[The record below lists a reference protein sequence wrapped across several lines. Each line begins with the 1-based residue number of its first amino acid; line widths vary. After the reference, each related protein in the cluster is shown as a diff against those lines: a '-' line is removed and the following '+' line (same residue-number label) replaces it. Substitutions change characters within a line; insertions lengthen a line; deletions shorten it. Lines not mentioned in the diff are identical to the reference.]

1 MKLFRGLRDEAVMRT
16 LRTRNTV
23 AGTESTEPNS
33 PVEHN
38 KLSSG
43 KATSAGRKFKH
54 LTLPHIL
61 RRNSKSNTNITA
73 PDVPNTSSVITSPLE
88 ELLTFEQNLE
98 RNCLSAAG
106 QQLIERE
113 ERLYGQ
119 ISDELVQS
127 TTEREEEEEQF
138 TRDHK
143 ALLSQIDL
151 AVKSSLSP
159 DEDSLEALKSAVKA
173 ILQEEEQD
181 RRWLKQVG
189 KQPAWRPSECRL
201 HHNTVLQSL
210 VEERMDNAELPPEE
224 SNKLRSSLQRDVCGK
239 GRRLQEDLLR
249 VVKDV
254 KGCYPEDMDIC
265 NFYGKMYHQA
275 FSAGMRKIEEYG
287 LVMDDCSYLLYW
299 VNVAY
304 PEILQNPE
312 LTKVINPE
320 MLGKL
325 LTEEL
330 TTPLENQCLTHKET
344 EVQTLINKVLMVEEQ
359 AWMEG
364 SVPELRDDCYFSP
377 LAIDVIQFINAA
389 VKSIETVLGATSKVQ
404 IIVCLLKDF
413 LNSYKKFQ
421 EKVLKGSNN
430 GNSRTVIM
438 ANLACV
444 EQFRDYIVNKAD
456 IFPVD
461 VKECCLSIV
470 AEMKNIG
477 YTSLTSP
484 IHKDL
489 KSQYSGL
496 GTPVWLEK
504 KKQVFEKLFEGINKH
519 TQDLKGLIDSCHQ
532 ELLSQLH
539 LEVTVEYVRRLLKR
553 KIKLRDK
560 EMQEQAAR
568 SVCED
573 GQRLHKLFTEA
584 GSREEW
590 LSDILPKIAEVLKLQ
605 DISSIQLEIVTL
617 SQAYP
622 DLSEFQVSA
631 LLSLKSNLSASAVTR
646 VKKTL
651 LDNQDTT
658 SSQDAPSFF
667 SKVTTS

>member
-1 MKLFRGLRDEAVMRT
+1 MRT

-23 AGTESTEPNS
+23 LGTGSTEPNS
-33 PVEHN
+33 SVEH
-38 KLSSG
+38 SG
-43 KATSAGRKFKH
+43 KTTSDGRKFKP
-54 LTLPHIL
+54 LTLPRIL

-73 PDVPNTSSVITSPLE
+73 PDVPNTSSVITLE

-119 ISDELVQS
+119 ISEEVVQS
-127 TTEREEEEEQF
+127 TTEWEKEEEQF
-138 TRDHK
+138 IRDHK

-151 AVKSSLSP
+151 VVKSSLSP

-189 KQPAWRPSECRL
+189 KQPAWRPSECRR

-239 GRRLQEDLLR
+239 GRRLQKDLLR

-275 FSAGMRKIEEYG
+275 FSAGMRNIEEYG
-287 LVMDDCSYLLYW
+287 LGMDDCSYLLYW

-312 LTKVINPE
+312 LTK
-320 MLGKL
+320 
-325 LTEEL
+325 
-330 TTPLENQCLTHKET
+330 T

-389 VKSIETVLGATSKVQ
+389 VKSIETVLGTMSKVQ

-477 YTSLTSP
+477 YTFLTSP

-489 KSQYSGL
+489 KSQYRDL

-519 TQDLKGLIDSCHQ
+519 TQDLKGLTNSCHQ

-631 LLSLKSNLSASAVTR
+631 LLSLKSNLSASAVRR

-658 SSQDAPSFF
+658 SSQDVPSFF
-667 SKVTTS
+667 SKTDEINMRRMASS

>member
-1 MKLFRGLRDEAVMRT
+1 M
-16 LRTRNTV
+16 RTRNIV
-23 AGTESTEPNS
+23 SGTASTEPNS
-33 PVEHN
+33 VEH
-38 KLSSG
+38 SG
-43 KATSAGRKFKH
+43 KTAPAGRKFKP
-54 LTLPHIL
+54 LTLPQIL
-61 RRNSKSNTNITA
+61 RRNSKSNTSITA
-73 PDVPNTSSVITSPLE
+73 PDVPNTSSVITAPLE

-98 RNCLSAAG
+98 RNRLSAAG

-119 ISDELVQS
+119 ISEEVVQS
-127 TTEREEEEEQF
+127 TTEREEEKEQL

-181 RRWLKQVG
+181 RQWLKQEG
-189 KQPAWRPSECRL
+189 KRPDWRPSECRR

-265 NFYGKMYHQA
+265 NFFGKMYHQA

-287 LVMDDCSYLLYW
+287 LGMDDCSYLLYW

-312 LTKVINPE
+312 LTKA
-320 MLGKL
+320 
-325 LTEEL
+325 
-330 TTPLENQCLTHKET
+330 

-364 SVPELRDDCYFSP
+364 SVPELRDNCYFSP

-389 VKSIETVLGATSKVQ
+389 VKSIEAVWGDTSKVQ

-438 ANLACV
+438 AILACV

-489 KSQYSGL
+489 KSQYSDL

-504 KKQVFEKLFEGINKH
+504 KKEVFDKLFEGINKH
-519 TQDLKGLIDSCHQ
+519 TQDLKGLTDSCHQ

-568 SVCED
+568 LLCED

-631 LLSLKSNLSASAVTR
+631 LLSLKSNLSASAVKR

-667 SKVTTS
+667 SKTDNINMRRTASS

>member
-1 MKLFRGLRDEAVMRT
+1 MELFRGLRDEAVMWT
-16 LRTRNTV
+16 LGTRNPV
-23 AGTESTEPNS
+23 SGTGSTKPDS
-33 PVEHN
+33 PVEH
-38 KLSSG
+38 SG
-43 KATSAGRKFKH
+43 KTTSAGRKFKP
-54 LTLPHIL
+54 LKFL

-73 PDVPNTSSVITSPLE
+73 PDVHNTSSVITAPLE
-88 ELLTFEQNLE
+88 EVLTFEQNLE
-98 RNCLSAAG
+98 RNRLSAAG

-113 ERLYGQ
+113 EHLYGQ
-119 ISDELVQS
+119 ISEEVVQS
-127 TTEREEEEEQF
+127 TTEREKEEKEQL

-143 ALLSQIDL
+143 ALLSHIDL

-181 RRWLKQVG
+181 RRWLNQEG
-189 KQPAWRPSECRL
+189 KQPAWRPSECRR

-210 VEERMDNAELPPEE
+210 VEERMENAELPPEE
-224 SNKLRSSLQRDVCGK
+224 SNKLRSSLQREVCGK

-265 NFYGKMYHQA
+265 NLYGKMYHQA

-287 LVMDDCSYLLYW
+287 LGMEDCSYLLHW

-320 MLGKL
+320 TLGKL

-330 TTPLENQCLTHKET
+330 TTPLENQYLTHKET
-344 EVQTLINKVLMVEEQ
+344 EVQTLINKVLKVEEQ
-359 AWMEG
+359 AWMDG

-389 VKSIETVLGATSKVQ
+389 VKSVETVLGDTSKVQ

-430 GNSRTVIM
+430 RNSRTVIM

-470 AEMKNIG
+470 ADMKNIG

-489 KSQYSGL
+489 KSQYSCL

-504 KKQVFEKLFEGINKH
+504 KKQVFEMLFEGINKH
-519 TQDLKGLIDSCHQ
+519 TQDLKGLTDSCHQMVVQ

-568 SVCED
+568 LVCED

-631 LLSLKSNLSASAVTR
+631 LLSLKSNLSASAVKR

-658 SSQDAPSFF
+658 SSLDAPPFF
-667 SKVTTS
+667 SKLQVK

>member
-1 MKLFRGLRDEAVMRT
+1 MELFRGLRDEAVMWT
-16 LRTRNTV
+16 LGTRNPV
-23 AGTESTEPNS
+23 SGTGSTKPDS
-33 PVEHN
+33 PVEH
-38 KLSSG
+38 SG
-43 KATSAGRKFKH
+43 KTTSAGRKFKP
-54 LTLPHIL
+54 LKFL

-73 PDVPNTSSVITSPLE
+73 PDVHNTSSVITAPLE
-88 ELLTFEQNLE
+88 EVLTFEQNLE
-98 RNCLSAAG
+98 RNRLSAAG

-113 ERLYGQ
+113 EHLYGQ
-119 ISDELVQS
+119 ISEEVVQS
-127 TTEREEEEEQF
+127 TTEREKEEKEQL

-143 ALLSQIDL
+143 ALLSHIDL

-181 RRWLKQVG
+181 RRWLNQEG
-189 KQPAWRPSECRL
+189 KQPAWRPSECRR

-210 VEERMDNAELPPEE
+210 VEERMENAELPPEE
-224 SNKLRSSLQRDVCGK
+224 SNKLRSSLQREVCGK

-265 NFYGKMYHQA
+265 NLYGKMYHQA

-287 LVMDDCSYLLYW
+287 LGMEDCSYLLHW

-320 MLGKL
+320 TLGKL

-330 TTPLENQCLTHKET
+330 TTPLENQYLTHKET
-344 EVQTLINKVLMVEEQ
+344 EVQTLINKVLKVEEQ
-359 AWMEG
+359 AWMDG

-389 VKSIETVLGATSKVQ
+389 VKSVETVLGDTSKVQ

-430 GNSRTVIM
+430 RNSRTVIM

-470 AEMKNIG
+470 ADMKNIG

-489 KSQYSGL
+489 KSQYSCL

-504 KKQVFEKLFEGINKH
+504 KKQVFEMLFEGINKH
-519 TQDLKGLIDSCHQ
+519 TQDLKGLTDSCHQMVVQ

-568 SVCED
+568 LVCED

-631 LLSLKSNLSASAVTR
+631 LLSLKSNLSASAVKR

-658 SSQDAPSFF
+658 SSQDAPPFF
-667 SKVTTS
+667 SKLQVK

>member
-1 MKLFRGLRDEAVMRT
+1 MQ
-16 LRTRNTV
+16 TRSTV
-23 AGTESTEPNS
+23 SETGSTEPNS
-33 PVEHN
+33 
-38 KLSSG
+38 K
-43 KATSAGRKFKH
+43 TSAGRKFKP
-54 LTLPHIL
+54 LTVPKIL
-61 RRNSKSNTNITA
+61 RWNSKSNTNITA
-73 PDVPNTSSVITSPLE
+73 PDVPNTSSVITAPLK

-98 RNCLSAAG
+98 RNRLSAAG

-113 ERLYGQ
+113 ERLYGL
-119 ISDELVQS
+119 ISEEGVQL
-127 TTEREEEEEQF
+127 TTEREKEEKEQL

-151 AVKSSLSP
+151 AVKSSLSS

-181 RRWLKQVG
+181 RRWLKQEG
-189 KQPAWRPSECRL
+189 KQPAWRPSECRR

-287 LVMDDCSYLLYW
+287 LGMDDCSYLLYW

-304 PEILQNPE
+304 PESI
-312 LTKVINPE
+312 V
-320 MLGKL
+320 L
-325 LTEEL
+325 LM
-330 TTPLENQCLTHKET
+330 PCFQT

-359 AWMEG
+359 AWMKG

-389 VKSIETVLGATSKVQ
+389 VKSIETVWGNTSKVQ

-413 LNSYKKFQ
+413 LNSYKEFQ
-421 EKVLKGSNN
+421 DKVLKGSNN
-430 GNSRTVIM
+430 SNSRIVIM

-496 GTPVWLEK
+496 GTPVWLEE

-519 TQDLKGLIDSCHQ
+519 TKELKGLTDSCHQ

-568 SVCED
+568 LVCED

-631 LLSLKSNLSASAVTR
+631 LLSLKSNLSASAVKR

-651 LDNQDTT
+651 LDNQDTS
-658 SSQDAPSFF
+658 SSQDAPYFF
-667 SKVTTS
+667 SKTDKINVRRMASS

>member
-1 MKLFRGLRDEAVMRT
+1 MRT

-23 AGTESTEPNS
+23 LGTGSTEPNS
-33 PVEHN
+33 SVEH
-38 KLSSG
+38 SG
-43 KATSAGRKFKH
+43 KTTSDGRKFKP
-54 LTLPHIL
+54 LTLPRIL

-73 PDVPNTSSVITSPLE
+73 PDVPNTSSVITAPLE

-119 ISDELVQS
+119 ISEEVVQS
-127 TTEREEEEEQF
+127 TTEWEKEEEQF

-143 ALLSQIDL
+143 ALLSHIDL
-151 AVKSSLSP
+151 VVKSSLSP

-189 KQPAWRPSECRL
+189 KQPAWRPSECRR

-224 SNKLRSSLQRDVCGK
+224 SNKLRSSLQRDICGK
-239 GRRLQEDLLR
+239 GRRLQKDLLR

-275 FSAGMRKIEEYG
+275 FSAGMRNIEEYG
-287 LVMDDCSYLLYW
+287 LGMDDCSYLLYW

-312 LTKVINPE
+312 LTK
-320 MLGKL
+320 
-325 LTEEL
+325 
-330 TTPLENQCLTHKET
+330 T

-389 VKSIETVLGATSKVQ
+389 VKSIETVLGAMSKVQ

-477 YTSLTSP
+477 YTFLTSL

-489 KSQYSGL
+489 KSQYRDL

-519 TQDLKGLIDSCHQ
+519 TQDLKGLTNSCHQ

-631 LLSLKSNLSASAVTR
+631 LLSLKSNLSASAVRR

-658 SSQDAPSFF
+658 SSQDVPSFF
-667 SKVTTS
+667 SKTDEINMRRMASS

>member
-1 MKLFRGLRDEAVMRT
+1 MELFRGLRDEAVMWT
-16 LRTRNTV
+16 LGTRNPV
-23 AGTESTEPNS
+23 SGTGSTKPDS
-33 PVEHN
+33 PVEH
-38 KLSSG
+38 SG
-43 KATSAGRKFKH
+43 KTTSAGRKFKR
-54 LTLPHIL
+54 LKFL

-73 PDVPNTSSVITSPLE
+73 PDVHNTSSVITAPLE
-88 ELLTFEQNLE
+88 EVLTFEQNLE
-98 RNCLSAAG
+98 RNRLSAAG

-113 ERLYGQ
+113 EHLYGQ
-119 ISDELVQS
+119 ISEEVVQS
-127 TTEREEEEEQF
+127 TTEREKEEKEQL

-143 ALLSQIDL
+143 ALLSHIDL

-181 RRWLKQVG
+181 RRWLNQEG
-189 KQPAWRPSECRL
+189 KQPAWRPSECRR

-224 SNKLRSSLQRDVCGK
+224 SNKLRSSLQREVCGK

-265 NFYGKMYHQA
+265 NLYGKMYHQA

-287 LVMDDCSYLLYW
+287 LGMEDCSYLLHW

-320 MLGKL
+320 TLGKL

-344 EVQTLINKVLMVEEQ
+344 EVQTLINKVLKVEEQ
-359 AWMEG
+359 AWMDG
-364 SVPELRDDCYFSP
+364 FVPELRDDCYFSP

-389 VKSIETVLGATSKVQ
+389 VKSVETVLGDTSKVQ

-430 GNSRTVIM
+430 RNSRTVIM

-470 AEMKNIG
+470 ADMKNIG

-489 KSQYSGL
+489 KSQYSCL

-504 KKQVFEKLFEGINKH
+504 KKQVFEMLFEGINKH
-519 TQDLKGLIDSCHQ
+519 TQDLKGLTDSCHQMVVQ

-568 SVCED
+568 LVCED

-590 LSDILPKIAEVLKLQ
+590 LSDILPRIAEVLKLQ

-631 LLSLKSNLSASAVTR
+631 LLSLKSNLSASAVKR

-658 SSQDAPSFF
+658 SSLDAPPFF
-667 SKVTTS
+667 SKLQVK